1 MKLVEI
7 LSVLCYAMHYIPLVV
22 GSLMVTNVSSM
33 PTDLTDHYDDEYSGS
48 GNNNGNSTFSTS
60 QIVYCVSECNDT
72 DFMID
77 KKFLVT
83 WLSLDSQ
90 HGISK
95 LSVAANNLRDDT
107 QYLSVSETSCI

>member
-1 MKLVEI
+1 MSTGVE
-7 LSVLCYAMHYIPLVV
+7 
-22 GSLMVTNVSSM
+22 
-33 PTDLTDHYDDEYSGS
+33 DHLYDENSGS
-48 GNNNGNSTFSTS
+48 GNENYTFSTMVDC
-60 QIVYCVSECNDT
+60 ISECSDT
-72 DFMID
+72 DFMVD

-107 QYLSVSETSCI
+107 QYLSVS